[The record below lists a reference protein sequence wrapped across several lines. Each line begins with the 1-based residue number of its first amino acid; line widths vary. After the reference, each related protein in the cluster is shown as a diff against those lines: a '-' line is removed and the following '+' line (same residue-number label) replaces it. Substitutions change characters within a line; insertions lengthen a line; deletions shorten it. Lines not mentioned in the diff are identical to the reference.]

1 MSFANSSATCSALCN
16 FSCTRYGTMEADT
29 EGKFL
34 YYIGVVEETGSII
47 ILRYEKTGA
56 PLLLK
61 GK

>member
-1 MSFANSSATCSALCN
+1 
-16 FSCTRYGTMEADT
+16 MEADM

-61 GK
+61 GKR